1 MPLSGEGSIE
11 ATAVRLMGDPGGRS
25 LSLES
30 HQGQHGRGREDRKM
44 RLGRGQPRSE
54 GLWTPTGRGR
64 FRWSPLKV
72 ESRDWA

>member
-1 MPLSGEGSIE
+1 MALSGEGRIE
-11 ATAVRLMGDPGGRS
+11 ATAVWLMGDPGGRS

-30 HQGQHGRGREDRKM
+30 HQGQHGGGREDRKM
-44 RLGRGQPRSE
+44 RLGREKPRSG